1 MKTLPITWQRLVKG
15 GKTCDRCQAT
25 GQEMRRAL
33 AKLKTVLAPIGIK
46 PVLRIKRIGEASFK
60 TSPSESNRIWIA
72 GKPME
77 DWVGG
82 RVGKSTC
89 CSVCGDSKCRTIKV
103 GESTFETI
111 PEKLFLKAALV
122 ASSELL

>member
-1 MKTLPITWQRLVKG
+1 MKNLPITWQRFVKS

-25 GQEMRRAL
+25 SQEMRRAI
-33 AKLKTVLAPIGIK
+33 AKLKKVLGPIGIT
-46 PVLRIKRIGEASFK
+46 PVLKIKRIGEASFK
-60 TSPSESNRIWIA
+60 MCPSESNRIWIA

-82 RVGKSTC
+82 KVGMSTC

-103 GESTFETI
+103 GKSTFETI
-111 PEKLFLKAALV
+111 PEKLFLKAALA